1 MYMQRVRSE
10 GIDSV
15 GYNAQTR
22 TLYVRFIRDPKICH
36 YPDVPMH
43 VYEGMMGVPY
53 KGEYFEA
60 HIRDNFPEQ
69 A

>member
-1 MYMQRVRSE
+1 MYMKRVRSE

-22 TLYVRFIRDPKICH
+22 TLYIHFIRDTKIHH

-43 VYEGMMGVPY
+43 VYEGIMGSAY

-60 HIRDNFPEQ
+60 HIRDQFPPMP
-69 A
+69 